1 MKPLIAALILAGL
14 GTSARA
20 ADAVLAQ
27 VQGQVYVLT
36 EGSGKFVRAKGGEAL
51 SFGDH
56 VRTGKGAIAQLT
68 LSDRG
73 ALLVRGDSSFT
84 LEGDADNTSV
94 RFRFGEFLIGLRK
107 ALTETQTFK
116 VSTPAAVAAVRGT
129 LFWGKSDEA
138 KTTTYAGFGHTIA
151 VTAQGKTVLVH
162 GGEKTTVAFG
172 EAPADSA
179 AHDIP
184 VSYLDNF
191 KIGGGLQG
199 AEKLID
205 LPKKK

>member
-1 MKPLIAALILAGL
+1 MKFAIAALILTGL
-14 GTSARA
+14 GTSAFA
-20 ADAVLAQ
+20 ADAIL
-27 VQGQVYVLT
+27 VQAKGQVYVLT
-36 EGSGKFVRAKGGEAL
+36 SGSGKFVRAKGGEPL

-56 VRTGKGAIAQLT
+56 VRTGSGAIAQLA

-84 LEGDADNTSV
+84 LEGDEDNTTV

-107 ALTETQTFK
+107 ALTATQTFK

-129 LFWGKSDEA
+129 LFWGKSDA
-138 KTTTYAGFGHTIA
+138 DKTTTYAGFGHTIA

-172 EAPADSA
+172 QAPAEAA

-191 KIGGGLQG
+191 KAGGGLQG
-199 AEKLID
+199 VEKLVD
-205 LPKKK
+205 LPKK

>member
-1 MKPLIAALILAGL
+1 MRLAIAVLILAGL

-36 EGSGKFVRAKGGEAL
+36 SGSGRFVRAKGGDEL
-51 SFGDH
+51 SYGDH
-56 VRTGKGAIAQLT
+56 IRTGKGAIAQLT

-73 ALLVRGDSSFT
+73 ALLVRGVSSFT

-94 RFRFGEFLIGLRK
+94 RFRFGEFVIGLRK
-107 ALTETQTFK
+107 ALTATQTFK

-129 LFWGKSDEA
+129 LFWGKSDA
-138 KTTTYAGFGHTIA
+138 DKTTTYAGFGHTIA

-162 GGEKTTVAFG
+162 AGEKTTVAFG
-172 EAPADSA
+172 QPPADA
-179 AHDIP
+179 ARHDIP
-184 VSYLDNF
+184 TSYFDNF
-191 KIGGGLQG
+191 KIGGGLQNV
-199 AEKLID
+199 EQLVE
-205 LPKKK
+205 LPKK